1 MAKKAAAKKTVEKV
15 VEEVKD
21 EGIEVEVVVEEL
33 TFTEKTISR
42 RGKTITIRTYSDG
55 KVEEL

>member
-1 MAKKAAAKKTVEKV
+1 MAKKDKKEIK
-15 VEEVKD
+15 EE
-21 EGIEVEVVVEEL
+21 VVEEL

-42 RGKTITIRTYSDG
+42 RGKTITVRTYSDG